1 MGAYMPPTKNIKMQ
15 ACPSPGPIHLSQ
27 RFAALKESMVSRRED
42 SLVSSWRQLLE
53 AIREEVDLVSSLG
66 SQIVP
71 SIDFA
76 DIRKLEYAESFQEEL
91 RTRGVAVIRNVVPRD
106 TALDWEDETRVY
118 LDQNPSKATSPA
130 RGSKLHEVYWSPAQ
144 VQARVHPNILAAQRF
159 AMGAWKSKDP
169 NARISTNFPITYADR
184 MRIRTKGDMELS
196 APSAHI
202 DGGSVERWEP
212 DGYGRAGTY
221 RDIFQGN
228 WQDYNP
234 WEASTR
240 IPVASDLYRG
250 VGSCSIFRAFQGWLA
265 MSSIA
270 SPLQVCPMPQLA
282 TVYFLLRP
290 FFSRRD
296 VDTPWNLTRPQNS
309 ILHGA
314 LPSYTQEISRAL
326 HPHLQLD
333 RSLVSIPRLEPGDYV
348 IWHPDLIH
356 VADGP
361 HLGSHASSTTTAM
374 YLPACPLT
382 QTNALYLC
390 RQRKAFL
397 LGCPGPDFGGG
408 RGESDYVGR
417 PGVREVN
424 EAGGEDGL
432 RAMGL
437 LPWDEEDADSDAE
450 RQVMAMANAIL
461 FPDLYDML

>member
-1 MGAYMPPTKNIKMQ
+1 MAISAQPLSASSPTLGAYMPPKKKIKMLS
-15 ACPSPGPIHLSQ
+15 CSFPGPIHLSQ
-27 RFAALKESMVSRRED
+27 RFAALKESIVSGRGD
-42 SLVSSWRQLLE
+42 SLVWSWHQLLGTLW
-53 AIREEVDLVSSLG
+53 EEVDLVASLG
-66 SQIVP
+66 SRIVP
-71 SIDFA
+71 TIDFA
-76 DIRKLEYAESFQEEL
+76 DIGKPEYAQGFQEEL
-91 RTRGVAVIRNVVPRD
+91 RARGVAVIRNVVPRD

-118 LDQNPSKATSPA
+118 LDQNPNTKTPA
-130 RGSKLHEVYWSPAQ
+130 RDSKLHEVYWSSAQ
-144 VQARVHPNILAAQRF
+144 VQARAHPNILAAQKF

-184 MRIRTKGDMELS
+184 MRIRTKGETGLS

-212 DGYGRAGTY
+212 DG
-221 RDIFQGN
+221 
-228 WQDYNP
+228 
-234 WEASTR
+234 TR
-240 IPVASDLYRG
+240 IPVASDFYRG
-250 VGSCSIFRAFQGWLA
+250 AGSCSIFRAFQGWLA
-265 MSSIA
+265 VSSMS

-282 TVYFLLRP
+282 TAYFLLRP

-296 VDTPWNLTRPQNS
+296 VDGAWDLTRPQNS
-309 ILHGA
+309 LLHGA
-314 LPSYTQEISRAL
+314 LPSYTQEISHAL

-333 RSLVSIPRLEPGDYV
+333 RSLVSVPRLEPGDYV

-356 VADGP
+356 VANGP
-361 HLGSHASSTTTAM
+361 HVGSHPSSAAM

-408 RGESDYVGR
+408 RSENDSVGQ
-417 PGVREVN
+417 PGVQEVN
-424 EAGGEDGL
+424 EAGREDGL

-437 LPWDEEDADSDAE
+437 LPWDEEDADSDVE
-450 RQVMAMANAIL
+450 REVLAMANAIL